1 MCAHLCPASS
11 TRALTQRPGSQGGDM
26 NEAFIQ
32 KWEPPLFSE
41 GRADMEIGSGLGR
54 GGVNGAP
61 ISLVGPAHNPF

>member
-32 KWEPPLFSE
+32 KWEPSP
-41 GRADMEIGSGLGR
+41 
-54 GGVNGAP
+54 P
-61 ISLVGPAHNPF
+61 SLKDVQTWK